1 MVCFLCGFPFNPNWQ
16 WSYRSG
22 IIKVQS
28 GKEAEPSPLFLG
40 LSLALFFFLAVFLS
54 FLCLLAYTCEKQRKR
69 TCCAS
74 DGWAQVLEEVRA
86 VMLA

>member
-28 GKEAEPSPLFLG
+28 GKEAEPSPLLLG
-40 LSLALFFFLAVFLS
+40 SLSCTFFFFFGSVS
-54 FLCLLAYTCEKQRKR
+54 FFPLPVGLH
-69 TCCAS
+69 
-74 DGWAQVLEEVRA
+74 V
-86 VMLA
+86 